1 MKYKYELITDSETK
15 NSFKE
20 FKRKRT
26 RTLIV
31 FAFQYFMI
39 GAEASANVTS
49 LWIYVTRDMDTNY
62 PGLFYGLINASVYIP
77 AMLFCAAIGRRADS
91 TRIIKLS
98 LIIVNYISIV
108 GCIFYIIPTSP
119 YWAVTGQ
126 ALQGFT
132 ILLKPLMAS
141 EIVRSYDSNE
151 LQYKLPILS
160 SAEQLGFEVTPA
172 LMTLFVK
179 TDFWIGNIHITYGNV
194 SGIILLAFNVAIQ
207 LSVVFLAYDLSREFN
222 VKQHDEN
229 MIVIGDSS
237 EENSR
242 SLKEILKNIFTRI
255 DPIFV
260 MVFSFYVSFFDI
272 STFRILPMLILQTLD
287 YNTNT
292 INVCFV
298 ISSFTSMTLIAIIIF
313 FKANSRQ
320 VYWCGFVSLVTVLF
334 IAGFY
339 VVYTFDINDAR
350 VTIHM
355 LIINSVMF
363 ALVMLGENVF
373 AQVLCGRLTRSKNQS
388 FVEGIR
394 IFIQT
399 SGKLTGA
406 LITIY
411 AYNNLVY
418 FAAFTSSVAI
428 ILTSIL
434 LVRKDALMYPK
445 SML

>member
-1 MKYKYELITDSETK
+1 MKYKYELITDSEREH
-15 NSFKE
+15 SFNE
-20 FKRKRT
+20 FKRKRK

-39 GAEASANVTS
+39 GAETSANVTS
-49 LWIYVTRDMDTNY
+49 LWIYVTRDMDTNK
-62 PGLFYGLINASVYIP
+62 PSLFYGLINASVYIP
-77 AMLFCAAIGRRADS
+77 AMLFCAAIGRTADS
-91 TRIIKLS
+91 TRRIKLS

-141 EIVRSYDSNE
+141 EIVRSYHSRE
-151 LQYKLPILS
+151 LQCKLPILS
-160 SAEQLGFEVTPA
+160 SAEQLGFAVTPA

-207 LSVVFLAYDLSREFN
+207 VTVIFMAYDLSREFD
-222 VKQHDEN
+222 VKQHEEN
-229 MIVIGDSS
+229 MIVIGDTS

-242 SLKEILKNIFTRI
+242 SIKEILKNIFTRI

-260 MVFSFYVSFFDI
+260 MLFSFYVSFFDI
-272 STFRILPMLILQTLD
+272 STFRILPMLILQNLG

-298 ISSFTSMTLIAIIIF
+298 ISSFTSMTLIAIIICF
-313 FKANSRQ
+313 NANSRQ

-339 VVYTFDINDAR
+339 VVYTLDINDAR
-350 VTIHM
+350 VTIPM

-373 AQVLCGRLTRSKNQS
+373 AQVMCGQLTRSKNQS

-399 SGKLTGA
+399 SGKLSGA
-406 LITIY
+406 LIIVY

-418 FAAFTSSVAI
+418 FATFTSCVAI

-434 LVRKDALMYPK
+434 LVRKNALMYPK
-445 SML
+445 SMI